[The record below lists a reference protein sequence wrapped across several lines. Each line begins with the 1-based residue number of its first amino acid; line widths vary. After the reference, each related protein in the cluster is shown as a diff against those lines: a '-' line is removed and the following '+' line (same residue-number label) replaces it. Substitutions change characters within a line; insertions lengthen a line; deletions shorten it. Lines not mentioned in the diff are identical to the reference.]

1 MLLQR
6 INEAVELA
14 MEQYRSSGDHNN
26 KSSVVGSQSNYKYS
40 PGSSIKISPGSNK
53 KPRPEED
60 DSFTDDFD
68 EEFSFPSGFS
78 MSDHELATDAH
89 QVIKVNRDFW
99 FFHIF
104 TYFCTNRKIT
114 THCNWMP
121 VFEYEPFKTGFD
133 RFCGDPKAAA
143 ATRMIIGGKSQD
155 IVKLSVY
162 TGWTMDQI
170 LDNLKSKYYNKYK

>member
-68 EEFSFPSGFS
+68 EEFSFPSGFI

-104 TYFCTNRKIT
+104 TYFCT
-114 THCNWMP
+114 
-121 VFEYEPFKTGFD
+121 
-133 RFCGDPKAAA
+133 
-143 ATRMIIGGKSQD
+143 IG
-155 IVKLSVY
+155 
-162 TGWTMDQI
+162 
-170 LDNLKSKYYNKYK
+170 